1 MEGME
6 RRQCQRKRMEET
18 VNLSWHAKLHSIA
31 QQIDIAITYHA
42 IIVGEILAEGLPTQL
57 ARLVLETTT
66 SKIKA

>member
-1 MEGME
+1 M
-6 RRQCQRKRMEET
+6 
-18 VNLSWHAKLHSIA
+18 A

-42 IIVGEILAEGLPTQL
+42 IIVGEILAEGLPAQL